1 LWQFFPTAHPS
12 RSRII
17 WINNHPQLFGMT
29 EGDPV
34 AVVPGLLPEVDAVLE
49 TAYIYFLR
57 DGVDQREENL

>member
-1 LWQFFPTAHPS
+1 LWQFFPAAYPS

-17 WINNHPQLFGMT
+17 WINNHPQPDGMT
-29 EGDPV
+29 EVDPV